1 MTKRIDP
8 AFVRQQ
14 IDALLLRFPELEGD
28 EELRADMIE
37 AETDTLELLALL
49 VRKKAEADAYATG
62 IKSYQDELGKRRSRM
77 ERRSEASKELMFKIM
92 DAAGLQKAELQEA
105 TLSIRAG
112 TPKVLITD
120 EGSLPDQFVKV
131 ERTAKKKEIADALKK
146 GEAVEGAS
154 LSNGEATLMV
164 RMN

>member
-1 MTKRIDP
+1 MKRIDP

-92 DAAGLQKAELQEA
+92 EAAGLPKAELQEA

-112 TPKVLITD
+112 TPKVIITD
-120 EGSLPDQFVKV
+120 EDSLPDQFVKV
-131 ERTAKKKEIADALKK
+131 ERTAKKSEIAKAIKE
-146 GEAVEGAS
+146 GNEVAGAS
-154 LSNGEATLMV
+154 LSNAEPVLSI